1 MEGLSNSYLTKYLGE
16 SILDDL
22 KLQTRAEGTSK
33 RRYLTRPFC
42 YRNAEYSLF
51 SFSVPCYR

>member
-22 KLQTRAEGTSK
+22 KLQTRAEGSSK
-33 RRYLTRPFC
+33 
-42 YRNAEYSLF
+42 
-51 SFSVPCYR
+51 

>member
-1 MEGLSNSYLTKYLGE
+1 MEGLSKSYLTKYLDE

-33 RRYLTRPFC
+33 RRYLARPFC

-51 SFSVPCYR
+51 SFSVP